1 MTQPLDSSSVQ
12 SLRSFF
18 LFLFLNVKTQAKASC
33 SQENVRKDQ
42 RFNRQKFPSRRGR
55 IGYIKSYY
63 ICYTPVHIKVPVAFR
78 RLEVEK
84 VILWFNNYFIL
95 SGTQEKK
102 IKQHIKL
109 VNGGRNALIFFS
121 FLANTYIK
129 LILFGVMLQVR
140 IYCLCVYTHICDMY
154 VYIHTHN
161 FVYDLK

>member
-1 MTQPLDSSSVQ
+1 M
-12 SLRSFF
+12 
-18 LFLFLNVKTQAKASC
+18 
-33 SQENVRKDQ
+33 
-42 RFNRQKFPSRRGR
+42 
-55 IGYIKSYY
+55 
-63 ICYTPVHIKVPVAFR
+63 PVAFR

-129 LILFGVMLQVR
+129 LILFGVML
-140 IYCLCVYTHICDMY
+140 
-154 VYIHTHN
+154 
-161 FVYDLK
+161 